1 MCQLLGHRNS
11 VWITS
16 PCDISFW
23 ASVSFPCPVR
33 FSYPPFPTG
42 LVTLP
47 ENPPSTAKATPFAN
61 LQDQLARL
69 WGKFHGF
76 QIDWGSL
83 VGGFNLFEKYQS
95 NWIISPNRGENKKYL
110 KPPPSSVFC
119 SPNEHLPLVSNRSMF
134 GAGEASKAAM
144 IKIEVRCQAWS
155 TNRLEHFL
163 GVFENP
169 VICGTGVSEVY
180 LIFVFF
186 FYGVPLFWI
195 FFLPDHQENTNSM
208 LKNLQKISTHNTS
221 KCNGL

>member
-1 MCQLLGHRNS
+1 MLGVGVLGPCRCFFCKPTLPTMCQLLGHRNS

-16 PCDISFW
+16 PCDIFFW
-23 ASVSFPCPVR
+23 ASVSFPCQMR

-47 ENPPSTAKATPFAN
+47 GTPLNSQGDTICKSARSTGAS
-61 LQDQLARL
+61 L
-69 WGKFHGF
+69 GEIHGF

-180 LIFVFF
+180 TLE
-186 FYGVPLFWI
+186 
-195 FFLPDHQENTNSM
+195 D
-208 LKNLQKISTHNTS
+208 
-221 KCNGL
+221 